1 MREKVKEDPERE
13 NRISDE
19 IIVDAYG
26 EEEQSLGWYN

>member
-1 MREKVKEDPERE
+1 MKEDPERE